1 MSSDAQDTAMQPVE
15 SQEHKIRKGR
25 ARLSPRSLSRLTRN
39 LIYEEFCA
47 CGDIDQVAKAHR
59 VPVRT
64 VDSILHWFHAKRSP
78 QPERGGYGQVLRRT
92 A

>member
-1 MSSDAQDTAMQPVE
+1 MAGIAQGPGMQVIEGTQP
-15 SQEHKIRKGR
+15 KGR
-25 ARLSPRSLSRLTRN
+25 KSGARLAPRSLSQLTRQ
-39 LIYEEFCA
+39 LIYDEFVA
-47 CGDIDQVAKAHR
+47 CGDIDQVAKNHK

-64 VDSILHWFHAKRSP
+64 VDSILHWFHARRGP